1 MTQRLWITGTVTAG
15 LLLSSAAPAPAAE
28 APATA
33 GSTPTAAVAVVPLAA
48 DDVEAAEQAILDR
61 TNALRASEG
70 TPALVRNP
78 QIDAVAAAWAEH
90 LAATG
95 TFQHNPD
102 FFRQIP
108 PGWRTAGE
116 NIAMN
121 SYDPVALA
129 TQWENSPPHRA
140 NLVNPA
146 FNQIGIGVVEHGGL
160 YYGVQVFGGY

>member
-1 MTQRLWITGTVTAG
+1 MTQRLWITSTV
-15 LLLSSAAPAPAAE
+15 SAAMLLGSTAPALAADAPAA
-28 APATA
+28 AAA
-33 GSTPTAAVAVVPLAA
+33 TPTAAVAPLAA
-48 DDVEAAEQAILDR
+48 NSADVAEQAILDR
-61 TNALRASEG
+61 TNAVRAAEG
-70 TPALVRNP
+70 KPALVRNA

-90 LAATG
+90 MATTG
-95 TFQHNPD
+95 QFQHNPD

-108 PGWRTAGE
+108 AGWRTAGE

-121 SYDPVALA
+121 SYDPVALV

-146 FNQIGIGVVEHGGL
+146 FNQIGIAVVEHGGL